1 MKQSVSKALL
11 VDFDDLP
18 DNAFVRQAQ
27 LLSSSV
33 IPFSA
38 ATLWRRVRAGTFPQP
53 VHISPQVT
61 AWRVGEIRLW
71 QKNPGGYVAR
81 SAQPYPKT
89 AREGAA

>member
-18 DNAFVRQAQ
+18 NDAFVRQAQ

-61 AWRVGEIRLW
+61 AWRVSEIRQW
-71 QKNPGGYVAR
+71 QKDPAGYVFK
-81 SAQPYPKT
+81 SIQSIPTT
-89 AREGAA
+89 AKEGAA

>member
-38 ATLWRRVRAGTFPQP
+38 ATLWRRVRAGAFPQP
-53 VHISPQVT
+53 IHISPQVT
-61 AWRVGEIRLW
+61 AWRVNEIRQW
-71 QKNPGGYVAR
+71 QKNPSGYVAR
-81 SAQPYPKT
+81 SAQPFPKT
-89 AREGAA
+89 AREVA